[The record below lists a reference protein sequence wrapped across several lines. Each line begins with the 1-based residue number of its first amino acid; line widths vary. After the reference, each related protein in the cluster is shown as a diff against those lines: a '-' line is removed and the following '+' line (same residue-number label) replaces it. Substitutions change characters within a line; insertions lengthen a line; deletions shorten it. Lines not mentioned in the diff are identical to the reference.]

1 MRLFAV
7 VLVAGATVF
16 ATKRRIEA
24 ALSED
29 RHNGRQVKITYNDG
43 DDILHVEFS
52 KDPVVRDV
60 SYGWNV
66 NIAYGAS
73 GIAAITILDA
83 KANGYW
89 PLENAAELLRSAA

>member
-1 MRLFAV
+1 M
-7 VLVAGATVF
+7 
-16 ATKRRIEA
+16 
-24 ALSED
+24 
-29 RHNGRQVKITYNDG
+29 KIRYDDE

-52 KDPVVRDV
+52 GDPVVRDI
-60 SYGWNV
+60 SHGWTV

-89 PLENAAELLRSAA
+89 PLENAAELSRSAA